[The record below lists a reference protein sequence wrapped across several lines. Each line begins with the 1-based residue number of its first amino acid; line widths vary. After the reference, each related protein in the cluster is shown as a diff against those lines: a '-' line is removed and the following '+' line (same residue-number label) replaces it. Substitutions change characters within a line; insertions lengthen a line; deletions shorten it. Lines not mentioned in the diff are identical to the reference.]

1 MENLSS
7 IDSITFRLR
16 SFRWVLAL
24 SSATCLALWLPLWRC
39 LWGQPKLGHQ
49 PHLIEIEVDFRELA
63 ALESRNEGARHSDG
77 LVRRGDRRTP
87 GHLQRSRVGSSHV
100 AQLRNPVPGAELAF
114 HNQPDVG
121 ERFEERLE
129 PSSNRFHPLD
139 PLGILRIPL
148 DDRIQV
154 QAFEPVQIAIV
165 QRLRHRV
172 DHPEILFYAH
182 RFTSSFHKGLGYS
195 KRAPPRLP
203 SRCRIHVRPY
213 NRCIGLREDVHIATT
228 TYSGSHTTGHT
239 RHTAFGPVSE
249 SPLTH

>member
-63 ALESRNEGARHSDG
+63 ALESRNHGDRHSDR
-77 LVRRGDRRTP
+77 LVRRGDRRAP
-87 GHLQRSRVGSSHV
+87 RYLQRSRVGCSHV

-114 HNQPDVG
+114 RHQSDVG
-121 ERFEERLE
+121 ERLEERLE
-129 PSSNRFHPLD
+129 PSSNRFYPLD
-139 PLGILRIPL
+139 PLGILWIPL

-154 QAFEPVQIAIV
+154 QAFEPVEVAVIQCLR
-165 QRLRHRV
+165 RLV
-172 DHPEILFYAH
+172 DHLEILFYAH
-182 RFTSSFHKGLGYS
+182 RFTSSFRKALGTLN
-195 KRAPPRLP
+195 APL
-203 SRCRIHVRPY
+203 
-213 NRCIGLREDVHIATT
+213 L
-228 TYSGSHTTGHT
+228 GSHPDAASVFARITIPS
-239 RHTAFGPVSE
+239 AFRKSE
-249 SPLTH
+249 RP